1 MINQCISSYI
11 LLISNIE
18 VLQQFSKKIS
28 LMTTL
33 NYTFKPSKLED
44 KENVQMPFKKP
55 LNKGKVFGE
64 KVNLVKEQ
72 FVTCKTTKF

>member
-1 MINQCISSYI
+1 
-11 LLISNIE
+11 
-18 VLQQFSKKIS
+18 
-28 LMTTL
+28 MTTL
-33 NYTFKPSKLED
+33 NYMFKPSKLED

-72 FVTCKTTKF
+72 FVTCKANKF